1 MCFALTKYS
10 IGQRLIFKMMYRN
23 VSYNNVGFHTNFYK
37 ETDGET
43 AIEDDIWTAVSFS
56 PDPDYNQTDFD
67 IPINFEPAFFGER
80 RVGASKIFKKGSDI
94 C

>member
-1 MCFALTKYS
+1 MLTKYS
-10 IGQRLIFKMMYRN
+10 IDQRLIFKMMYRN
-23 VSYNNVGFHTNFYK
+23 VSYTNDGFHTDFYK
-37 ETDGET
+37 ETV
-43 AIEDDIWTAVSFS
+43 EDDIWTAVSFS

-67 IPINFEPAFFGER
+67 IPMNFVPAFFGESYSG